1 MSLGNKLAEARKKQN
16 LTQEQLAERLG
27 VTRQAVSRWESD
39 AAYPETDKIVRMAQ
53 ILEVSCDYLL
63 QDGVDEK
70 GKPVASPVTRLLK
83 QAQGKRVKLTFYE
96 SGSDGM
102 PVAHDWCVIQD
113 FDGGWATVEVVVNK
127 KKRSKNEVRLI
138 PLSAISTITFLKDG
152 EPVRHSAINIVD
164 GF

>member
-1 MSLGNKLAEARKKQN
+1 MSLGNKLAEARRAKN
-16 LTQEQLAERLG
+16 LTQEQLAEKLE

-70 GKPVASPVTRLLK
+70 GTPIKPPVTRLLK
-83 QAQGKRVKLTFYE
+83 QAQGKRVKLTFYDND
-96 SGSDGM
+96 DGM
-102 PVAHDWCVIQD
+102 PVIHDWCVIQD
-113 FDGGWATVEVVVNK
+113 FDGAWANVEVVINK
-127 KKRSKNEVRLI
+127 KKPDKNEVRLI

-152 EPVRHSAINIVD
+152 EAARRSPLELN
-164 GF
+164 

>member
-1 MSLGNKLAEARKKQN
+1 MSLGNKLADARRAKN
-16 LTQEQLAERLG
+16 LTQEQLAERLD

-39 AAYPETDKIVRMAQ
+39 AVYPETDKIVRMAQ

-70 GKPVASPVTRLLK
+70 GTPVKTPVTRLLK

-96 SGSDGM
+96 SDGM
-102 PVAHDWCVIQD
+102 PVVHEWCVIQD
-113 FDGGWATVEVVVNK
+113 FDGGWANVEVVLNQK
-127 KKRSKNEVRLI
+127 KPEKNEVRLI

-152 EPVRHSAINIVD
+152 EAVRRSPLELN
-164 GF
+164 

>member
-39 AAYPETDKIVRMAQ
+39 TAYPETDKIVRMAQ
-53 ILEVSCDYLL
+53 ILDVSCDYLL

-70 GKPVASPVTRLLK
+70 GRPVTPTVTRLLR

-96 SGSDGM
+96 SDGM
-102 PVAHDWCVIQD
+102 PIVHEWCVIQD
-113 FDGGWATVEVVVNK
+113 FDGGWANVEVVVNK
-127 KKRSKNEVRLI
+127 KKPQKNEVRLI

-152 EPVRHSAINIVD
+152 EVSGTSRLEL
-164 GF
+164 G

>member
-1 MSLGNKLAEARKKQN
+1 MSLGNKLAEARRAKN
-16 LTQEQLAERLG
+16 LTQEQLAEKLE

-70 GKPVASPVTRLLK
+70 GNPVKSPVTRLLA

-96 SGSDGM
+96 PDGR
-102 PVAHDWCVIQD
+102 PVIHDWCVIQD
-113 FDGGWATVEVVVNK
+113 CDGNWARVEVVLNQK
-127 KKRSKNEVRLI
+127 KPEKDEVRLI
-138 PLSAISTITFLKDG
+138 PLAAISTVTYLKDG
-152 EPVRHSAINIVD
+152 EAARRSPLELN
-164 GF
+164 

>member
-63 QDGVDEK
+63 QDSVNET
-70 GKPVASPVTRLLK
+70 GKPAVSPVTRLLK
-83 QAQGKRVKLTFYE
+83 QAQGKRVRLTFYE
-96 SGSDGM
+96 DDGM
-102 PVAHDWCVIQD
+102 PFVHDWCVIQD
-113 FDGGWATVEVVVNK
+113 FDGTWANVEVVVNK
-127 KKRSKNEVRLI
+127 KKPQKNEVRLI
-138 PLSAISTITFLKDG
+138 PLSSISTITFLKDG
-152 EPVRHSAINIVD
+152 EEPRRSPLELN
-164 GF
+164 

>member
-1 MSLGNKLAEARKKQN
+1 MSLGNKLAEARRARN
-16 LTQEQLAERLG
+16 LTQEQLAEKLE

-70 GKPVASPVTRLLK
+70 GAPVKSPVTRLLK

-96 SGSDGM
+96 SDGM
-102 PVAHDWCVIQD
+102 PVIHDWCVIQD
-113 FDGGWATVEVVVNK
+113 FDGAWANVEVVVNK
-127 KKRSKNEVRLI
+127 KKPDKNEVRLI
-138 PLSAISTITFLKDG
+138 PLSSISTITFLRDG
-152 EPVRHSAINIVD
+152 EAARRSLLELN
-164 GF
+164 

>member
-1 MSLGNKLAEARKKQN
+1 MSLGNKLASTRRAKN
-16 LTQEQLAERLG
+16 LTQEQLAEKLD

-70 GKPVASPVTRLLK
+70 GTPAPATVTRLLR

-96 SGSDGM
+96 DDGM
-102 PVAHDWCVIQD
+102 PIVHDWCVIQD
-113 FDGGWATVEVVVNK
+113 FDGAWANVEVVVNQK
-127 KKRSKNEVRLI
+127 KPQKNEVRLI
-138 PLSAISTITFLKDG
+138 PLTAISTITFLKDG
-152 EPVRHSAINIVD
+152 EAAKRSPLELN
-164 GF
+164 

>member
-1 MSLGNKLAEARKKQN
+1 MYNSKAFASNRFANCPDVNLISHKSAKYRKKAG

-70 GKPVASPVTRLLK
+70 GKPAVSPVTRLLK
-83 QAQGKRVKLTFYE
+83 
-96 SGSDGM
+96 
-102 PVAHDWCVIQD
+102 
-113 FDGGWATVEVVVNK
+113 
-127 KKRSKNEVRLI
+127 
-138 PLSAISTITFLKDG
+138 
-152 EPVRHSAINIVD
+152 
-164 GF
+164 

>member
-70 GKPVASPVTRLLK
+70 GKPAASPVTRLLK
-83 QAQGKRVKLTFYE
+83 QAQGKRVRLTFYE
-96 SGSDGM
+96 SEGM
-102 PVAHDWCVIQD
+102 PVVHEWCVIRD
-113 FDGGWATVEVVVNK
+113 FDGGWANVEVVVNK
-127 KKRSKNEVRLI
+127 KKPQKNEIRLI
-138 PLSAISTITFLKDG
+138 PLSAISTVTFLKDG
-152 EPVRHSAINIVD
+152 EAARRSPLELN
-164 GF
+164 

>member
-1 MSLGNKLAEARKKQN
+1 MSLGNKLASARRAKN
-16 LTQEQLAERLG
+16 LTQEQLAEKLD

-70 GKPVASPVTRLLK
+70 GTPAPATVTRLLR

-96 SGSDGM
+96 DDGM
-102 PVAHDWCVIQD
+102 PIVHDWCVIQD
-113 FDGGWATVEVVVNK
+113 FDGAWANVEVVVNQK
-127 KKRSKNEVRLI
+127 KPQKNEVRLI
-138 PLSAISTITFLKDG
+138 PLTAISTITFLKDG
-152 EPVRHSAINIVD
+152 EAAKRSPLELN
-164 GF
+164 

>member
-63 QDGVDEK
+63 QDGVDAK
-70 GKPVASPVTRLLK
+70 GKPVTSPVTRLLR

-96 SGSDGM
+96 EDSGM
-102 PVAHDWCVIQD
+102 PIIHEWCVIRD
-113 FDGGWATVEVVVNK
+113 FDGSWANVEVVRNK
-127 KKRSKNEVRLI
+127 KKPEKNETRLI
-138 PLSAISTITFLKDG
+138 PLSAISTITYLKDG
-152 EPVRHSAINIVD
+152 ESAD
-164 GF
+164 YGLSDLF

>member
-83 QAQGKRVKLTFYE
+83 QAQGRRVKLTFFE
-96 SGSDGM
+96 EDSGM
-102 PVAHDWCVIQD
+102 PLFHEWCVIRD
-113 FDGGWATVEVVVNK
+113 FDGGWANVEVVTNK
-127 KKRSKNEVRLI
+127 RKPEKNEVRLI
-138 PLSAISTITFLKDG
+138 PLSAISSITFLKDG
-152 EPVRHSAINIVD
+152 ETADYGLSD
-164 GF
+164 LF

>member
-39 AAYPETDKIVRMAQ
+39 AAYPETDKIVRVAQ

-63 QDGVDEK
+63 QDGVDER
-70 GKPVASPVTRLLK
+70 GKPVTSPVTRLLK

-96 SGSDGM
+96 GDGM
-102 PVAHDWCVIQD
+102 PVVHEWCVIQD
-113 FDGGWATVEVVVNK
+113 FDGGWANVEVVVNK
-127 KKRSKNEVRLI
+127 KKPEKNEVRLI
-138 PLSAISTITFLKDG
+138 PLSAISTVTFLKDG
-152 EPVRHSAINIVD
+152 EAARHPVSEM
-164 GF
+164 F

>member
-1 MSLGNKLAEARKKQN
+1 MSLGNKLAEARRAKN
-16 LTQEQLAERLG
+16 LTQEQLAQQLD

-70 GKPVASPVTRLLK
+70 GQPVTSPVTRLLK
-83 QAQGKRVKLTFYE
+83 QAQGKRVKLTFYDND
-96 SGSDGM
+96 DGM
-102 PVAHDWCVIQD
+102 PVIHDWCVIQD
-113 FDGGWATVEVVVNK
+113 FDGAWANVEVVINK
-127 KKRSKNEVRLI
+127 KKPDKNEVRLI

-152 EPVRHSAINIVD
+152 EAARRSPLELN
-164 GF
+164 

>member
-16 LTQEQLAERLG
+16 LTQEQLAEKLD

-53 ILEVSCDYLL
+53 ILGVSCDYLL

-70 GKPVASPVTRLLK
+70 GTPVKAPVTRLLK

-96 SGSDGM
+96 SDGM
-102 PVAHDWCVIQD
+102 PIVHDWCVIQD
-113 FDGGWATVEVVVNK
+113 FDGAWANVEVVVNK
-127 KKRSKNEVRLI
+127 RRPEKNEVRLI
-138 PLSAISTITFLKDG
+138 PLSAISTITFLRDG
-152 EPVRHSAINIVD
+152 EAARRSPLELS
-164 GF
+164 